1 MASNVLMLAVQYAS
15 LLFNESFLS
24 QTSSVMQKCELRRL
38 IRKNTWKTTSCN
50 DITCLHKVWSVVHQ
64 NKLSNSYFNTIPA
77 QEHLNNAYK
86 DQASKLIEYLSL
98 KKVV

>member
-1 MASNVLMLAVQYAS
+1 M
-15 LLFNESFLS
+15 
-24 QTSSVMQKCELRRL
+24 
-38 IRKNTWKTTSCN
+38 
-50 DITCLHKVWSVVHQ
+50 HQ
-64 NKLSNSYFNTIPA
+64 IKLSNSYFNTIPA